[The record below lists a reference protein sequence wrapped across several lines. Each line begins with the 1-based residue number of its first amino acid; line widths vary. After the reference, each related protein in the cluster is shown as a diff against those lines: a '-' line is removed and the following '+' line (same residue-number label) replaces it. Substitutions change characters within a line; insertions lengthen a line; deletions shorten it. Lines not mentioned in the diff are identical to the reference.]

1 MRKSLSAL
9 CCLGKMTESGI
20 TGPCN
25 EITEVA
31 RMAKN
36 SSRRMLPS
44 FFIVGPPRTG
54 TSWLHEVLSQR
65 TLLPDPTKE
74 TRFFDNH
81 FQRGIAW
88 YRAHFRGEGN
98 QRVGEVAPTYFAS
111 AEARE
116 RIAEL
121 VPNARIVCVF
131 RNPVDRVFSLY
142 RLKRAYGMIPWS
154 FEEAIVHDPELIESG
169 KYATKLKEW
178 WNTFGREGVLTMFYG
193 DLRQKP
199 QYFVNC
205 IADFIGIPRFNLTT
219 SDLRRIH
226 SSESM
231 TLPKNYYRTRGATL
245 MADWFKAR
253 RLDNIVS
260 IVKHSS
266 LIKYFLGG
274 GPPFTKPSPEMAAR
288 LYEIFRPEVE
298 ELEVML
304 SRDLSEW
311 KSSSVVLQSAAG

>member
-1 MRKSLSAL
+1 MS
-9 CCLGKMTESGI
+9 ESSI
-20 TGPCN
+20 AGPCN
-25 EITEVA
+25 EISEVA
-31 RMAKN
+31 RVAKN
-36 SSRRMLPS
+36 SSGRMLPS

-54 TSWLHEVLSQR
+54 TTWLHEVLSQR

-81 FQRGIAW
+81 FQRGTAW
-88 YRAHFRGEGN
+88 YRAHFKGAEN

-111 AEARE
+111 NEARE

-131 RNPVDRVFSLY
+131 RDPVERVFSLY

-154 FEEAIVHDPELIESG
+154 LEEAISRDPELIESG

-178 WNTFGREGVLTMFYG
+178 WHTFGHESVLPMFYE
-193 DLRQKP
+193 DLRQNP
-199 QYFVNC
+199 QYFVNSV
-205 IADFIGIPRFNLTT
+205 ADFIGISRFNLTA
-219 SDLRRIH
+219 SDFKRIH

-253 RLDNIVS
+253 QLDNIVS
-260 IVKHSS
+260 IVKNSS

-274 GPPFTKPSPEMAAR
+274 GPAFAKPSPEISAK
-288 LYEIFRPEVE
+288 LYELFRPEVE
-298 ELEVML
+298 ELENIL
-304 SRDLSEW
+304 GRDLSAW
-311 KSSSVVLQSAAG
+311 KSRPAVLQSAAG

>member
-1 MRKSLSAL
+1 MS
-9 CCLGKMTESGI
+9 ESSF

-31 RMAKN
+31 RVAKN
-36 SSRRMLPS
+36 FAGRMLPS

-54 TSWLHEVLSQR
+54 STWLHEVLSQR

-81 FQRGIAW
+81 FQRGVAW
-88 YRAHFRGEGN
+88 YRAHFKSAEN
-98 QRVGEVAPTYFAS
+98 QRVGEIAPTYFAS
-111 AEARE
+111 DEARA

-131 RNPVDRVFSLY
+131 RDPVDRIFSLY
-142 RLKRAYGMIPWS
+142 RLKRAYGMIPWN
-154 FEEAIVHDPELIESG
+154 FEEAVIRDPELIESG
-169 KYATKLKEW
+169 KYATKLKDW
-178 WNTFGREGVLTMFYG
+178 WSTFGREGVLALLYE
-193 DLRQKP
+193 DLRQRP
-199 QYFVNC
+199 QYFVNT
-205 IADFIGIPRFNLTT
+205 ISDFIGIPRFELTT

-266 LIKYFLGG
+266 LMKYFLGG
-274 GPPFTKPSPEMAAR
+274 GAAFTKPSPEMSAK
-288 LYEIFRPEVE
+288 LYDLFRPEVE

-304 SRDLSEW
+304 NRDLSGW
-311 KSSSVVLQSAAG
+311 KSSPAMAQSVAG

>member
-1 MRKSLSAL
+1 MSELS
-9 CCLGKMTESGI
+9 I

-25 EITEVA
+25 KTSEVA
-31 RMAKN
+31 RVAKN
-36 SSRRMLPS
+36 PAGRMLPS

-54 TSWLHEVLSQR
+54 TTWLHEVLSHR

-81 FQRGIAW
+81 FKRGIAW
-88 YRAHFRGEGN
+88 YRAHFKGAEN
-98 QRVGEVAPTYFAS
+98 QSAGEVAPTYFAS
-111 AEARE
+111 DEARE
-116 RIAEL
+116 RIAKL

-131 RNPVDRVFSLY
+131 RDPVDRVFSLY

-154 FEEAIVHDPELIESG
+154 FEEAITRDPELIESG
-169 KYATKLKEW
+169 KYATKLQEW
-178 WNTFGREGVLTMFYG
+178 WNTFGRENVLALFYE
-193 DLRQKP
+193 DLRRKP
-199 QYFVNC
+199 QYFINSL
-205 IADFIGIPRFNLTT
+205 ADFIGIPRFELTA

-253 RLDNIVS
+253 RLDSVVS
-260 IVKHSS
+260 LVKHSS

-274 GPPFTKPSPEMAAR
+274 GRAFTKPSPVMSAK
-288 LYEIFRPEVE
+288 LYELFRPEIE
-298 ELEVML
+298 ELEVL
-304 SRDLSEW
+304 LNRDLSDW
-311 KSSSVVLQSAAG
+311 KSSSAMLQGVAG